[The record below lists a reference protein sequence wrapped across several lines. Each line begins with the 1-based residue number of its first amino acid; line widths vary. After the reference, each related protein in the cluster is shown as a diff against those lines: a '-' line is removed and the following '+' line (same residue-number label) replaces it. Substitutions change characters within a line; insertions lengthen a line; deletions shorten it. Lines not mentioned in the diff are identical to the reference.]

1 MRFVSTSRF
10 GRQKRL
16 TLAVQLGLAMS
27 LSHSAY
33 AEDISNSL
41 KNNSADNIEANINH
55 SIDTSTDSSTDSIK
69 NVESTLKND
78 KAEDNETTEVSGPSA
93 TLDAITVYS
102 DGYRSTGTKT
112 ALDPNDAPMSYT
124 RIDQNLLQKRQAD
137 SVNAALRYDPG
148 VSTESR
154 GTVSIFDEYNIRGF
168 KTYSNFYDG
177 LRLPY
182 DGAWNLMPQVDVY
195 ATEAVE
201 VLKGPASSL
210 YGYASPGGMVN
221 QVAKTPKSTQE
232 NAVQLRLGNQNL
244 KEVAVDSTG
253 SITDTLNYRLVALK
267 RQKDGQ
273 MQTTEEE
280 RLLINPS
287 LEWQATDDVSVLANL
302 FYQDDPEMVPSTPLP
317 AVGTVYKASYGKL
330 GSDAYAGDK
339 WNRFSKEVFM
349 PSVTAN
355 WDINDQLTFKHITR
369 YTDAEAQQR
378 NMYNSGGLISGS
390 DNILNR
396 VAYTTDERM
405 DNWTTDNQLA
415 YTFNTANT
423 SHNLLFGAEYQE
435 TDSSATYYDA
445 GADGTPNLDLSNPDF
460 SQINT
465 DTLPLEAYRQ
475 KEDIE
480 QSQLG
485 FYVQDEMRWKDLTVV
500 AGLRHDNFDSST
512 EQTKATEGEVYSD
525 RTIDND
531 ASETSGRLAAI
542 YDFDNGLSPYAS
554 YSQSFQPVVGS
565 NFITNEPFEPTTADQ
580 LEAGV
585 KYLSKDRATQG
596 TLAVFDITQK
606 NVVVADE
613 INYRSQTQ
621 TGEIES
627 KGVEISGSHMLN
639 DWVDLAAS
647 YSYTDAEITEDE
659 FNPDV
664 VGNTP
669 AQTAKHKATLWADY
683 YATDKLT
690 LNAGIRYEDGMQID
704 KQNSDEL
711 PSVTLVDIGGNYQIN
726 PMLAVGA
733 SVNNLFDKRYVGACY
748 DINNCWMGP
757 ERQMS
762 VSLKASF

>member
-1 MRFVSTSRF
+1 MRSH
-10 GRQKRL
+10 L
-16 TLAVQLGLAMS
+16 TTNVIRKKYLTTAVQIGLIMGMS
-27 LSHSAY
+27 HAAY
-33 AEDISNSL
+33 AVEPT
-41 KNNSADNIEANINH
+41 NNTENDEAA
-55 SIDTSTDSSTDSIK
+55 T
-69 NVESTLKND
+69 
-78 KAEDNETTEVSGPSA
+78 PSA

-124 RIDQNLLQKRQAD
+124 RIDQDLLQKRQAD
-137 SVNAALRYDPG
+137 SVNAALRYEPG
-148 VSTESR
+148 VSSESR
-154 GTVSIFDEYNIRGF
+154 GTVSVFDEYNIRGF

-201 VLKGPASSL
+201 VVKGPASSL
-210 YGYASPGGMVN
+210 YGYAAPGGMVN
-221 QVAKTPKSTQE
+221 QIAKAPKSTQE
-232 NAVQLRLGNQNL
+232 NEVQLRLGNQNL

-253 SITDTLNYRLVALK
+253 PITDTLNYRLVALK

-330 GSDAYAGDK
+330 DSDAYAGDE
-339 WNRFSKEVFM
+339 WNKFSKEVFM
-349 PSVTAN
+349 PSVTVN

-378 NMYNSGGLISGS
+378 NMYNRGFIDGS
-390 DNILNR
+390 DKVLKR
-396 VAYTTDERM
+396 SAYTTDESM
-405 DNWTTDNQLA
+405 NNWTTDNQLA
-415 YTFNTANT
+415 YQFDTANT
-423 SHNLLFGAEYQE
+423 SHNLLFGVEYQE
-435 TDSSATYYDA
+435 TDSTVSYRDTLDSK
-445 GADGTPNLDLSNPDF
+445 DLPIDLSKPSF
-460 SQINT
+460 SQIST
-465 DTLPLEAYRQ
+465 DMLPLDTYYQ
-475 KEDIE
+475 KDDIE

-485 FYVQDEMRWKDLTVV
+485 LYVQDEMRWQDWTVV
-500 AGLRHDNFDSST
+500 AGLRHDDFKSTNEQRSSYLGT
-512 EQTKATEGEVYSD
+512 PGEK
-525 RTIDND
+525 TIIND
-531 ASETSGRLAAI
+531 AKETSGRFAAI
-542 YDFDNGLSPYAS
+542 YDFGSGLSPFAS
-554 YSQSFQPVVGS
+554 YSESFQPVVGS
-565 NFITNEPFEPTTADQ
+565 NFITNEPFEPSTADQ
-580 LEAGV
+580 LEAGF
-585 KYLSKDRATQG
+585 KYLSPDRATQG

-606 NVVVADE
+606 NVIVTNPA
-613 INYRSQTQ
+613 NSQQKVQ

-627 KGVEISGSHMLN
+627 KGFEISGSRMLN

-690 LNAGIRYEDGMQID
+690 LNAGVRYEDGMQID
-704 KQNSDEL
+704 KQNTDEL
-711 PSVTLVDIGGNYQIN
+711 PSVTLVDVGGSYQIN
-726 PMLAVGA
+726 PMLTVGA
-733 SVNNLFDKRYVGACY
+733 SINNLFDKTYVGACY

-762 VSLKASF
+762 VSLKANF

>member
-1 MRFVSTSRF
+1 MRSPVTSNSI
-10 GRQKRL
+10 QKKRL
-16 TLAVQLGLAMS
+16 TTAVQIGLILS
-27 LSHSAY
+27 VSHSAY
-33 AEDISNSL
+33 AEDIRSN
-41 KNNSADNIEANINH
+41 IG
-55 SIDTSTDSSTDSIK
+55 
-69 NVESTLKND
+69 
-78 KAEDNETTEVSGPSA
+78 DNETATPST
-93 TLDAITVYS
+93 TLDTIAVYADS
-102 DGYRSTGTKT
+102 YRSTGTKT

-124 RIDQNLLQKRQAD
+124 RIDQELLQKRQAD
-137 SVNAALRYDPG
+137 SVNAALRYEPG
-148 VSTESR
+148 ISAESR

-182 DGAWNLMPQVDVY
+182 DGAWNLMPQVDIY
-195 ATEAVE
+195 ATESVE
-201 VLKGPASSL
+201 VVKGPASSL

-221 QVAKTPKSTQE
+221 QVAKTPKSTQASE
-232 NAVQLRLGNQNL
+232 VQLRLGNQNL
-244 KEVAVDSTG
+244 KEVGVDTTG
-253 SITDTLNYRLVALK
+253 PITDTLNYRLVALK
-267 RQKDGQ
+267 RKKDGQ

-280 RLLINPS
+280 RTLINPS
-287 LEWQATDDVSVLANL
+287 IEWQPTEDVSVLANV

-317 AVGTVYKASYGKL
+317 AVGTVYNASYGKL

-339 WNRFSKEVFM
+339 WNRFSKEVLM
-349 PSVTAN
+349 PSVTVN
-355 WDINDQLTFKHITR
+355 WDINDKLTFKHILR

-378 NMYNSGGLISGS
+378 NMYNSGFVSGS
-390 DNILNR
+390 DKILNR
-396 VAYTTDERM
+396 VAYTTDESM
-405 DNWTTDNQLA
+405 SNWTTDNQLA
-415 YTFNTANT
+415 YKLDTANT
-423 SHNLLFGAEYQE
+423 SHNLLFGVEYQE
-435 TDSSATYYDA
+435 TDSTATYYDA

-460 SQINT
+460 SQINA
-465 DTLPLEAYRQ
+465 DTLPLNNYRQ
-475 KEDIE
+475 DESIE

-485 FYVQDEMRWKDLTVV
+485 FYVQDEMKWQDLTVV
-500 AGLRHDNFDSST
+500 AGLRHDNFDSIT
-512 EQTKATEGEVYSD
+512 DQTKASAGAIYSD
-525 RTIDND
+525 QKIDND
-531 ASETSGRLAAI
+531 ASKTSGRLAAI
-542 YDFDNGLSPYAS
+542 YAFDNGISPYAS

-565 NFITNEPFEPTTADQ
+565 NFITNKPFEPTTADQ

-585 KYLSKDRATQG
+585 KYLSPNRATQG

-621 TGEIES
+621 TGEISS
-627 KGVEISGSHMLN
+627 KGFEVSGSHMLN
-639 DWVDLAAS
+639 DWVDVAAS
-647 YSYTDAEITEDE
+647 YSYTDAEITADE

-690 LNAGIRYEDGMQID
+690 LNAGVRYEGGMQLD

-726 PMLAVGA
+726 PMLTVGA
-733 SVNNLFDKRYVGACY
+733 SINNLFDKTYVGACY

-762 VSLKASF
+762 VSLKANF

>member
-1 MRFVSTSRF
+1 MRSH
-10 GRQKRL
+10 L
-16 TLAVQLGLAMS
+16 TTNVIRKKYLTTAVQIGLIMGMS
-27 LSHSAY
+27 HAAY
-33 AEDISNSL
+33 A
-41 KNNSADNIEANINH
+41 
-55 SIDTSTDSSTDSIK
+55 
-69 NVESTLKND
+69 V
-78 KAEDNETTEVSGPSA
+78 ETTNNTENDEAATPSA

-124 RIDQNLLQKRQAD
+124 RIDQDLLQKRQAD
-137 SVNAALRYDPG
+137 SVNAALRYEPG
-148 VSTESR
+148 VSSESR
-154 GTVSIFDEYNIRGF
+154 GTVSVFDEYNIRGF

-201 VLKGPASSL
+201 VVKGPASSL
-210 YGYASPGGMVN
+210 YGYAAPGGMVN
-221 QVAKTPKSTQE
+221 QIAKAPKSAQE
-232 NAVQLRLGNQNL
+232 NEVQLRLGNQNL

-253 SITDTLNYRLVALK
+253 PITDTLNYRLVALK

-287 LEWQATDDVSVLANL
+287 LKWQATDDVSVLANL

-330 GSDAYAGDK
+330 GSDAYAGDE
-339 WNRFSKEVFM
+339 WNKFSKEVFM
-349 PSVTAN
+349 PSVTVN

-378 NMYNSGGLISGS
+378 NMYNRGFLDGS
-390 DNILNR
+390 DKVLKR
-396 VAYTTDERM
+396 SAYTTDESM
-405 DNWTTDNQLA
+405 NNWTTDNQLA
-415 YTFNTANT
+415 YQFDTANT
-423 SHNLLFGAEYQE
+423 SHNLLFGVEYQE
-435 TDSSATYYDA
+435 TDSTVSYRDTLDSK
-445 GADGTPNLDLSNPDF
+445 DLPIDLSKPSF
-460 SQINT
+460 SQIST
-465 DTLPLEAYRQ
+465 DMLPLDTYYQ
-475 KEDIE
+475 KDDIE

-485 FYVQDEMRWKDLTVV
+485 LYVQDEMRWQDWTVV
-500 AGLRHDNFDSST
+500 AGLRHDDFKSTNEQRSSYLGT
-512 EQTKATEGEVYSD
+512 PGEK
-525 RTIDND
+525 TIIND
-531 ASETSGRLAAI
+531 AKETSGRFAAI
-542 YDFDNGLSPYAS
+542 YDFGNGLSPFAS
-554 YSQSFQPVVGS
+554 YSESFQPVVGS
-565 NFITNEPFEPTTADQ
+565 NFITNEPFEPSTADQ
-580 LEAGV
+580 LEAGF
-585 KYLSKDRATQG
+585 KYLSPDRATQG
-596 TLAVFDITQK
+596 TLSIFDITQK
-606 NVVVADE
+606 NVIVTNPA
-613 INYRSQTQ
+613 NSQQKVQ

-627 KGVEISGSHMLN
+627 KGFEISGSRMLN

-711 PSVTLVDIGGNYQIN
+711 PSVTLVDVGGSYQIN
-726 PMLAVGA
+726 PMLTVGA
-733 SVNNLFDKRYVGACY
+733 SINNLFDKTYVGACY

-762 VSLKASF
+762 VSLKANF

>member
-1 MRFVSTSRF
+1 MRSPLPFQSI
-10 GRQKRL
+10 QKKRL
-16 TLAVQLGLAMS
+16 TVAIQVGLLMGI
-27 LSHSAY
+27 SHAAY
-33 AEDISNSL
+33 AKDVPNL
-41 KNNSADNIEANINH
+41 NG
-55 SIDTSTDSSTDSIK
+55 
-69 NVESTLKND
+69 
-78 KAEDNETTEVSGPSA
+78 DNEATPST
-93 TLDAITVYS
+93 TLDAVTVYADS
-102 DGYRSTGTKT
+102 YRSTGTKT

-124 RIDQNLLQKRQAD
+124 RIDQELLQKRQAE
-137 SVNAALRYDPG
+137 SVNAALRYEPG
-148 VSTESR
+148 VTTESR

-182 DGAWNLMPQVDVY
+182 DGAWNLMPQVDIY

-210 YGYASPGGMVN
+210 YGYAAPGGMVN
-221 QVAKTPKSTQE
+221 QVAKSPKNTQASE
-232 NAVQLRLGNQNL
+232 VQLRLGNQNL
-244 KEVAVDSTG
+244 REVAIDTTG
-253 SITDTLNYRLVALK
+253 PLTDTLNYRLVALK
-267 RQKDGQ
+267 RKKDGQ

-280 RLLINPS
+280 RTLINPS

-317 AVGTVYKASYGKL
+317 AVGTVYNASYGKL
-330 GSDAYAGDK
+330 DSDAYAGDK

-349 PSVTAN
+349 PSVTVN
-355 WDINDQLTFKHITR
+355 WDLNDQLTFKHVTR

-378 NMYNSGGLISGS
+378 NIYNRGFVEGS
-390 DNILNR
+390 DTTLNR
-396 VAYTTDERM
+396 VAYTTDETM
-405 DNWTTDNQLA
+405 NNWTTDNQLA
-415 YTFNTANT
+415 YQLDTANT
-423 SHNLLFGAEYQE
+423 SHNLLFGVEYQE
-435 TDSSATYYDA
+435 TDSNATYYDA
-445 GADGTPNLDLSNPDF
+445 GPAGTPNLDLSSPDF
-460 SQINT
+460 SQINA
-465 DTLPLEAYRQ
+465 DNLPLDIYRQ
-475 KEDIE
+475 KQDIE

-485 FYVQDEMRWKDLTVV
+485 LYVQDEMQWQDLTVV

-512 EQTKATEGEVYSD
+512 EQTEATKGAIYSD
-525 RTIDND
+525 KTISND

-565 NFITNEPFEPTTADQ
+565 NFITNEAFKPTTADQ
-580 LEAGV
+580 LEAGI
-585 KYLSKDRATQG
+585 KYLSSDRATQG

-606 NVVVADE
+606 NVIVT
-613 INYRSQTQ
+613 NPSNSQQKVQ
-621 TGEIES
+621 TGEITS

-639 DWVDLAAS
+639 DWVDIAAS

-659 FNPDV
+659 FNPEV

-669 AQTAKHKATLWADY
+669 AQIAKHKATLWADY

-690 LNAGIRYEDGMQID
+690 LNAGVRYEGGMQVD

-733 SVNNLFDKRYVGACY
+733 SINNLFDKTYVGACY
-748 DINNCWMGP
+748 DLENCWMGP

>member
-1 MRFVSTSRF
+1 MRFVSTSKSI
-10 GRQKRL
+10 RQKRL

-27 LSHSAY
+27 LSHSVY
-33 AEDISNSL
+33 AENSPTSIG
-41 KNNSADNIEANINH
+41 NNTVDNIENNVIETSVEN
-55 SIDTSTDSSTDSIK
+55 SLNTNKVGNDTT
-69 NVESTLKND
+69 
-78 KAEDNETTEVSGPSA
+78 AAPSA
-93 TLDAITVYS
+93 TLDTITVYS

-112 ALDPNDAPMSYT
+112 ALDPEDAPMSYT
-124 RIDQNLLQKRQAD
+124 RIDQELLQKRQAN
-137 SVNAALRYDPG
+137 SVNAALRYEPG
-148 VSTESR
+148 VSSESR

-182 DGAWNLMPQVDVY
+182 DGAYNLMPQVDIY

-201 VLKGPASSL
+201 VVKGSASSL
-210 YGYASPGGMVN
+210 YGYAAPGGMVN
-221 QVAKTPKSTQE
+221 QIAKAPKSTQE
-232 NAVQLRLGNQNL
+232 NEVQLRLGNQNL

-253 SITDTLNYRLVALK
+253 PITDTLNYRLVALK

-287 LEWQATDDVSVLANL
+287 LEWQATDDVSILANL

-339 WNRFSKEVFM
+339 WNKFSKEVFM
-349 PSVTAN
+349 PSVTVN
-355 WDINDQLTFKHITR
+355 WDINDNLTFKHITR

-378 NMYNSGGLISGS
+378 NMYNDEGFVEGS
-390 DNILNR
+390 DTILDR
-396 VAYTTDERM
+396 IAYTTDESM
-405 DNWTTDNQLA
+405 KNWTTDNQLA
-415 YTFNTANT
+415 YKFDTVNT
-423 SHNLLFGAEYQE
+423 SHNLLFGVEYQE
-435 TDSSATYYDA
+435 TDSTATYYDA

-460 SQINT
+460 SQIST
-465 DTLPLEAYRQ
+465 DILPLDTFSRYD
-475 KEDIE
+475 DIE

-485 FYVQDEMRWKDLTVV
+485 LYVQDEMTWQDWTVV
-500 AGLRHDNFDSST
+500 AGLRHDKFKSIL
-512 EQTKATEGEVYSD
+512 D
-525 RTIDND
+525 RTDTSKGEIPSEKMINND

-542 YDFDNGLSPYAS
+542 YNFDNGLSPFLS

-565 NFITNEPFEPTTADQ
+565 NFITNEAFEPTTADQ
-580 LEAGV
+580 LEAGI
-585 KYLSKDRATQG
+585 KYLSPDRATKG
-596 TLAVFDITQK
+596 TFAVFDIAQK
-606 NVVVADE
+606 NVVVSDYV
-613 INYRSQTQ
+613 NYTNQTQ

-627 KGVEISGSHMLN
+627 KGFEISGSRMLN
-639 DWVDLAAS
+639 DWVDLSAS
-647 YSYTDAEITEDE
+647 YSYTDAEITEE
-659 FNPDV
+659 EINPEV
-664 VGNTP
+664 IGNTP
-669 AQTAKHKATLWADY
+669 AQIAKHKATLWADY

-690 LNAGIRYEDGMQID
+690 LNAGVRYEGGMQLD
-704 KQNSDEL
+704 KQNTDEL

-733 SVNNLFDKRYVGACY
+733 SINNLFDKTYVGACY

-757 ERQMS
+757 EREMS

>member
-1 MRFVSTSRF
+1 MRSH
-10 GRQKRL
+10 L
-16 TLAVQLGLAMS
+16 TTNVIRKKYLTTAVQIGLIMGMS
-27 LSHSAY
+27 HAAY
-33 AEDISNSL
+33 A
-41 KNNSADNIEANINH
+41 
-55 SIDTSTDSSTDSIK
+55 
-69 NVESTLKND
+69 V
-78 KAEDNETTEVSGPSA
+78 ETTNNTENDEAATPSA

-124 RIDQNLLQKRQAD
+124 RIDQDLLQKRQAD
-137 SVNAALRYDPG
+137 SVNAALRYEPG
-148 VSTESR
+148 VSSESR

-182 DGAWNLMPQVDVY
+182 DGTYNLMPQVDIY

-201 VLKGPASSL
+201 VVKGSASSL
-210 YGYASPGGMVN
+210 YGYAAPGGMVN
-221 QVAKTPKSTQE
+221 QIAKAPKSTQE
-232 NAVQLRLGNQNL
+232 NEIQLRFGTQNL
-244 KEVAVDSTG
+244 KEVAIDSTG
-253 SITDTLNYRLVALK
+253 PITDTLDYRFVALK

-287 LEWQATDDVSVLANL
+287 LKWQATDDVSVLANL
-302 FYQDDPEMVPSTPLP
+302 FYQDDSDMVPSTPLP
-317 AVGTVYKASYGKL
+317 AVGTVYNASYGKL
-330 GSDAYAGDK
+330 GSDAYAGDE
-339 WNRFSKEVFM
+339 WNKFSKEVFM
-349 PSVTAN
+349 PSVTVN
-355 WDINDQLTFKHITR
+355 WDINDKLTFKHITR

-378 NMYNSGGLISGS
+378 NMYNNEGFVEGS
-390 DNILNR
+390 DTILDR
-396 VAYTTDERM
+396 IAYTTDESM
-405 DNWTTDNQLA
+405 KNWTTDNQLA
-415 YTFNTANT
+415 YKFNTANT
-423 SHNLLFGAEYQE
+423 SHNLLFGVEYQE

-460 SQINT
+460 SQIST
-465 DTLPLEAYRQ
+465 DILPLDTFSRYD
-475 KEDIE
+475 DIE

-485 FYVQDEMRWKDLTVV
+485 LYVQDEMTWQDWTVV
-500 AGLRHDNFDSST
+500 AGLRHDKFKSIL
-512 EQTKATEGEVYSD
+512 D
-525 RTIDND
+525 RTDTSKGVIPSEKMIDND

-542 YDFDNGLSPYAS
+542 YNFDNGLSPFLS

-580 LEAGV
+580 LEAGI
-585 KYLSKDRATQG
+585 KYLSPDRATKG
-596 TLAVFDITQK
+596 TFAVFDIAQK
-606 NVVVADE
+606 NVVVSD
-613 INYRSQTQ
+613 YVKYTDQTQ

-627 KGVEISGSHMLN
+627 KGFEISGSRMLN

-647 YSYTDAEITEDE
+647 YSYTDAEITEE
-659 FNPDV
+659 EINPEV

-690 LNAGIRYEDGMQID
+690 LNAGVRYEDGMQID
-704 KQNSDEL
+704 KQNTDEL
-711 PSVTLVDIGGNYQIN
+711 PSVTLVDVGGSYQIN

-733 SVNNLFDKRYVGACY
+733 SINNLFDKTYVGACY

-762 VSLKASF
+762 VSLKANF

>member
-1 MRFVSTSRF
+1 MRSH
-10 GRQKRL
+10 L
-16 TLAVQLGLAMS
+16 TTNVIRKKYLTTAVQIGLIMGMS
-27 LSHSAY
+27 HAAY
-33 AEDISNSL
+33 AVEAT
-41 KNNSADNIEANINH
+41 NNTENDEAA
-55 SIDTSTDSSTDSIK
+55 T
-69 NVESTLKND
+69 
-78 KAEDNETTEVSGPSA
+78 PSA

-124 RIDQNLLQKRQAD
+124 RIDQDLLQKRQAD
-137 SVNAALRYDPG
+137 SVNAALRYEPG
-148 VSTESR
+148 VSSESR
-154 GTVSIFDEYNIRGF
+154 GTVSVFDEYNIRGF

-201 VLKGPASSL
+201 IVKGPASSL
-210 YGYASPGGMVN
+210 YGYAAPGGMVS
-221 QVAKTPKSTQE
+221 QIAKAPKSTQE
-232 NAVQLRLGNQNL
+232 NEIQLRFGTQNL
-244 KEVAVDSTG
+244 KEVAIDSTG
-253 SITDTLNYRLVALK
+253 PITDTLDYRFVALK

-287 LEWQATDDVSVLANL
+287 LKWQATDDVSVLANL
-302 FYQDDPEMVPSTPLP
+302 FYQDDPDMVPSTPLP
-317 AVGTVYKASYGKL
+317 AVGTVYNASYGKL
-330 GSDAYAGDK
+330 GSDAYAGDE
-339 WNRFSKEVFM
+339 WNKFSKEVFM
-349 PSVTAN
+349 PSVTVN
-355 WDINDQLTFKHITR
+355 WDINDKLTFKHITR

-378 NMYNSGGLISGS
+378 NMYNSGGFVEGS
-390 DNILNR
+390 DTILNR
-396 VAYTTDERM
+396 VAYTTDESM
-405 DNWTTDNQLA
+405 NNWTTDNQLA
-415 YTFNTANT
+415 YTFDTANT

-435 TDSSATYYDA
+435 TDSSAIYYDA
-445 GADGTPNLDLSNPDF
+445 GANGTPNLDLSNPDF

-465 DTLPLEAYRQ
+465 ATLPLDTYRQ
-475 KEDIE
+475 TQDIE

-485 FYVQDEMRWKDLTVV
+485 FYVQDEMRWQDLTVV
-500 AGLRHDNFDSST
+500 AGLRHDNFESTT
-512 EQTKATEGEVYSD
+512 EQTDASQGAVYNNE
-525 RTIDND
+525 TFGND
-531 ASETSGRLAAI
+531 ASETSGRFAAI
-542 YDFDNGLSPYAS
+542 YDFDNGLSPFVS
-554 YSQSFQPVVGS
+554 YSESFQPVVGS
-565 NFITNEPFEPTTADQ
+565 NFITNEPFEPSTADQ
-580 LEAGV
+580 LEAGL
-585 KYLSKDRATQG
+585 KYLSSDRATQG

-606 NVVVADE
+606 NVVVTNPAD
-613 INYRSQTQ
+613 YRQKVQ

-627 KGVEISGSHMLN
+627 KGFEISGSRMLN

-659 FNPDV
+659 FNLDV

-704 KQNSDEL
+704 KQNSDDL
-711 PSVTLVDIGGNYQIN
+711 PSVTLVDVGGSYQIN

-733 SVNNLFDKRYVGACY
+733 SINNLFDKTYVGACY

-762 VSLKASF
+762 VSLKANF

>member
-1 MRFVSTSRF
+1 MRSH
-10 GRQKRL
+10 L
-16 TLAVQLGLAMS
+16 TNNVIRKKYLTTAVQIGLIMGMS
-27 LSHSAY
+27 HAAY
-33 AEDISNSL
+33 A
-41 KNNSADNIEANINH
+41 
-55 SIDTSTDSSTDSIK
+55 
-69 NVESTLKND
+69 V
-78 KAEDNETTEVSGPSA
+78 ETTNNTENDEAATPSA

-124 RIDQNLLQKRQAD
+124 RIDQDLLQKRQAD
-137 SVNAALRYDPG
+137 SVNAALRYEPG
-148 VSTESR
+148 VSAESR

-182 DGAWNLMPQVDVY
+182 DGTYNLMPQVDIY

-201 VLKGPASSL
+201 VVKGSASSL
-210 YGYASPGGMVN
+210 YGYAAPGGMVN
-221 QVAKTPKSTQE
+221 QIAKAPKSTQE
-232 NAVQLRLGNQNL
+232 NEIQLRFGTQNL
-244 KEVAVDSTG
+244 KEVAIDSTG
-253 SITDTLNYRLVALK
+253 PITDTLDYRFVALK

-287 LEWQATDDVSVLANL
+287 LKWQATDDVSVLANL
-302 FYQDDPEMVPSTPLP
+302 FYQDDSDMVPSTPLP
-317 AVGTVYKASYGKL
+317 AVGTVYNASYGKL
-330 GSDAYAGDK
+330 GSDAYAGDE
-339 WNRFSKEVFM
+339 WNKFSKEVFM
-349 PSVTAN
+349 PSVTVN
-355 WDINDQLTFKHITR
+355 WDINDKLTFKHITR

-378 NMYNSGGLISGS
+378 NMYNNEGFVEGS
-390 DNILNR
+390 DTILDR
-396 VAYTTDERM
+396 IAYTTDESM
-405 DNWTTDNQLA
+405 KNWTTDNQLA
-415 YTFNTANT
+415 YKFNTANT
-423 SHNLLFGAEYQE
+423 SHNLLFGVEYQE
-435 TDSSATYYDA
+435 TDSTATYYDA

-460 SQINT
+460 SQIST
-465 DTLPLEAYRQ
+465 DILPLDTFSRYD
-475 KEDIE
+475 DIE

-485 FYVQDEMRWKDLTVV
+485 LYVQDEMTWQDWTVV
-500 AGLRHDNFDSST
+500 AGLRHDKFKSIL
-512 EQTKATEGEVYSD
+512 D
-525 RTIDND
+525 RTDTSKGVIPSEKMINND

-542 YDFDNGLSPYAS
+542 YNFDNGLSPFLS

-565 NFITNEPFEPTTADQ
+565 NFITNEAFEPTTADQ
-580 LEAGV
+580 LEAGI
-585 KYLSKDRATQG
+585 KYLSPDRATKG
-596 TLAVFDITQK
+596 MFAVFDIAQK
-606 NVVVADE
+606 NVVVSDYV
-613 INYRSQTQ
+613 NYTNQTQ

-627 KGVEISGSHMLN
+627 KGFEISGSHMLN

-704 KQNSDEL
+704 KQNSDDL
-711 PSVTLVDIGGNYQIN
+711 PSVTLVDVGGSYQIN

-733 SVNNLFDKRYVGACY
+733 SINNLLDKTYVGACY

-762 VSLKASF
+762 VSLKANF

>member
-1 MRFVSTSRF
+1 MRSH
-10 GRQKRL
+10 L
-16 TLAVQLGLAMS
+16 TTNVIRKKYLTTAVQVGLIMGMS
-27 LSHSAY
+27 HAAY
-33 AEDISNSL
+33 A
-41 KNNSADNIEANINH
+41 
-55 SIDTSTDSSTDSIK
+55 
-69 NVESTLKND
+69 V
-78 KAEDNETTEVSGPSA
+78 ETTNNTENDEAATPSA

-124 RIDQNLLQKRQAD
+124 RIDQDLLQKRQAD
-137 SVNAALRYDPG
+137 SVNAALRYEPG
-148 VSTESR
+148 VSSESR
-154 GTVSIFDEYNIRGF
+154 GTVSVFDEYNIRGF

-201 VLKGPASSL
+201 VVKSPASSL
-210 YGYASPGGMVN
+210 YGYAAPGGMVN
-221 QVAKTPKSTQE
+221 QIAKAPKSTQE
-232 NAVQLRLGNQNL
+232 NELQLRLGNQNL

-253 SITDTLNYRLVALK
+253 PITDTLNYRLVALK

-273 MQTTEEE
+273 MQTIEEE

-287 LEWQATDDVSVLANL
+287 LEWQTTDDVSILANL

-330 GSDAYAGDK
+330 DSDAYAGDE
-339 WNRFSKEVFM
+339 WNKFSKEVFM
-349 PSVTAN
+349 PSVTVN

-378 NMYNSGGLISGS
+378 NMYNSGGFVEDS
-390 DNILNR
+390 DTILNR
-396 VAYTTDERM
+396 VAYTTDESM
-405 DNWTTDNQLA
+405 NNWTTDNQLA
-415 YTFNTANT
+415 YKFNTANT
-423 SHNLLFGAEYQE
+423 SHNLLFGVEYQE

-445 GADGTPNLDLSNPDF
+445 GADGTPNLDLSNPDY
-460 SQINT
+460 SQINA
-465 DTLPLEAYRQ
+465 DTLPLDAYRQ
-475 KEDIE
+475 EEDIE

-485 FYVQDEMRWKDLTVV
+485 FYVQDEMKWKDWTVV
-500 AGLRHDNFDSST
+500 AGLRHDNFDSIT
-512 EQTKATEGEVYSD
+512 EQTKATESVIYSD
-525 RTIDND
+525 KTIDND
-531 ASETSGRLAAI
+531 ASETSGRFAAI
-542 YDFDNGLSPYAS
+542 YDFGNGLSPYAS

-565 NFITNEPFEPTTADQ
+565 NFITNEPFKPTTADQ
-580 LEAGV
+580 VEAGV

-627 KGVEISGSHMLN
+627 KGFEISGSRMLN

-704 KQNSDEL
+704 KQNSDDL
-711 PSVTLVDIGGNYQIN
+711 PSVTLVDVGGSYQIN

-733 SVNNLFDKRYVGACY
+733 NINNLFDKTYVGACY

-762 VSLKASF
+762 VSLKANF